1 MKRYKFNLMLWLG
14 FGVSSFLSA
23 QHHHGGCEYRAVFL
37 TQGGVCDNHNYVL
50 AFEDN
55 FDGNDLDFTK
65 WKLPFQGVIRD
76 ENHTKRKQWYMN
88 SFNTPSIPHTN
99 NIQVSNGTIKLIA
112 KHEQTPIV
120 GTYVIDHSTTPYTTL
135 TNSYNFSSAEIQ
147 SKQKFGYGK
156 YEIRCK
162 IPKGKGFWPAF
173 WMFSGPGWNEIDVFE
188 FWNEEDIFGNY
199 DSSKLAR
206 IPNFNM
212 WGDEN
217 NPGGSVFNCS
227 SDVDNNTDYSAD
239 FHVFTLIWNN
249 YRMEW
254 LIDGVLI
261 RRETKFRTVTES
273 EVDCNSLNAA
283 QAYIVNKAFPRVE
296 DMEVIMNLAIE
307 SNGDAPDSST
317 PFPSTYEIDY
327 FRYYKQNSC
336 TSNVVIDSNSDL
348 DLHDINFNLI
358 TGNDVDLKTNVVL
371 VNNDQLEVLAKNRID
386 FKPGFKA
393 KSGSKLH
400 GKINQSLTCSGS
412 SKVALSENEL
422 EMITIEEAQK
432 RALITNGLNV
442 SENELAINIYPNP
455 IKNNL
460 HIDILGES
468 NDEYQLYI
476 RGINGSLLLRETGKM
491 NQAVIDVSHLESGLY
506 ILEMK
511 NTRTSELY
519 INKIIKE

>member
-1 MKRYKFNLMLWLG
+1 MLLLG
-14 FGVSSFLSA
+14 ISVSSFLTA
-23 QHHHGGCEYRAVFL
+23 QHHGSCEYRAVFL

-55 FDGNDLDFTK
+55 FDGDDLDFTK

-88 SFNTPSIPHTN
+88 SSTTPSMPHTN

-199 DSSKLAR
+199 NPSKLAK

-227 SDVDNNTDYSAD
+227 SDFEDGTDYSAD

-254 LIDGVLI
+254 HIDGVLI
-261 RRETKFRTVTES
+261 RRETKFRTVATEA
-273 EVDCNSLNAA
+273 EVDCHGLKGNQS
-283 QAYIVNKAFPRVE
+283 YIVNKAFPRVE

-307 SNGDAPDSST
+307 SNGDAPDTST
-317 PFPSTYEIDY
+317 PFPSSYEIDY

-336 TSNVVIDSNSDL
+336 VSNVVLDSNSDL
-348 DLHDINFNLI
+348 DLHGTNFNLI
-358 TGNDVDLKTNVVL
+358 TGNDVDLKTNVML
-371 VNNDQLEVLAKNRID
+371 MNNDQLEVLAKNRID

-400 GKINQSLTCSGS
+400 GKIDVSLTCSGS
-412 SKVALSENEL
+412 SRLASSEDDLQIITFEEAQERGLITNELDISENE
-422 EMITIEEAQK
+422 EAI
-432 RALITNGLNV
+432 A
-442 SENELAINIYPNP
+442 IYPNP

-460 HIDILGES
+460 HIDVLGELS
-468 NDEYQLYI
+468 DEYQLYI
-476 RGINGSLLLRETGKM
+476 RSINGSLLMSETGKI
-491 NQAVIDVSHLESGLY
+491 NQTVIDVSHLESGLY

-511 NTRTSELY
+511 NLRTSELY
-519 INKIIKE
+519 VNKIIKE